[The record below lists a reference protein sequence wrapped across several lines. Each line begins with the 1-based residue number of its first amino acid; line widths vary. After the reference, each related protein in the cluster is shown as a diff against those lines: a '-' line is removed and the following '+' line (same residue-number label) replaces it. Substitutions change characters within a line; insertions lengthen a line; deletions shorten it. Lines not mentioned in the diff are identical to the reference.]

1 MREAIGGSILF
12 YIILGFLGIF
22 IVFIAIIMNY
32 AAAYRT
38 SNYVVNMIEQTEGE
52 IPFNGDG
59 KNQLGLVDYLK
70 RNNYN
75 NGLRVDCSSNTNGS
89 VYHVTTYIK
98 FYIPLI
104 DVGFPI
110 AINNDTKTIFNVYC
124 DNNDSKYNKNRKALG
139 NWSGEN

>member
-1 MREAIGGSILF
+1 MRDAMGGSILF
-12 YIILGFLGIF
+12 YIILGFIGIF

-32 AAAYRT
+32 ASAYRT
-38 SNYVVNMIEQTEGE
+38 NNYVVNMIEQTEGTIE
-52 IPFNGDG
+52 FDSNSRDS
-59 KNQLGLVDYLK
+59 LVGYLK
-70 RNNYN
+70 SNNYY
-75 NGLRVDCSSNTNGS
+75 NGLNVTCNSNTNGS

-124 DNNDSKYNKNRKALG
+124 DSNDSRYDRNKLAKG
-139 NWSGEN
+139 YWKGEN